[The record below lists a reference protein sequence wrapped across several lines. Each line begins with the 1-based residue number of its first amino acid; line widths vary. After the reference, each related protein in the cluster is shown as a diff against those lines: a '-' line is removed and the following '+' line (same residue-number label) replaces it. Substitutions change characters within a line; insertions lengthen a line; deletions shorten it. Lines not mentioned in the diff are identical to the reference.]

1 MLCDAYPRTAK
12 GCAGHG
18 LLTLRDHETPVCWS
32 LPDAHGRGILQPS
45 VCWRCYSDTNA
56 PKVALEDS
64 DEAALLEIV
73 VGNVADPLVDRIRG
87 GVGQICVEHDMFGTS
102 MEGCLRCVR
111 GNSGTVT
118 MTPKR
123 GRRVHRADARNTVR
137 RGAEPRERN
146 RFVGDPEPELSSS
159 EAAND
164 EVCNPIGRMVRGCL
178 EMKGPYPVQNEF
190 SIGGRREPR
199 GTPGIGHLQDAEP
212 VQAHRRIN
220 NTACAIGPR
229 GGERGSG
236 GGFAIDSEQWPD
248 LCKRNCELRGRRI
261 RHARKNEWMR
271 WRAHRDADHDVIVD
285 NGGPHIVVRYWM
297 HAAEDTVYAH
307 TDHRRAERFFGES
320 HARHRDEFARVVEQ
334 QDVHAAQYRERRRRA
349 AMDLDLAGGGRS
361 SKLRCE

>member
-248 LCKRNCELRGRRI
+248 LGKRNCELRGAAFGMRERTSGCGSVRI
-261 RHARKNEWMR
+261 ATPTTTSSSTT
-271 WRAHRDADHDVIVD
+271 A
-285 NGGPHIVVRYWM
+285 
-297 HAAEDTVYAH
+297 AH
-307 TDHRRAERFFGES
+307 TSSSATGCMPLRTPSTRTPITVLLNGSSARTPPATETNSRGLLNNRTSTLLSIES
-320 HARHRDEFARVVEQ
+320 GG
-334 QDVHAAQYRERRRRA
+334 AAQQWI
-349 AMDLDLAGGGRS
+349 
-361 SKLRCE
+361 